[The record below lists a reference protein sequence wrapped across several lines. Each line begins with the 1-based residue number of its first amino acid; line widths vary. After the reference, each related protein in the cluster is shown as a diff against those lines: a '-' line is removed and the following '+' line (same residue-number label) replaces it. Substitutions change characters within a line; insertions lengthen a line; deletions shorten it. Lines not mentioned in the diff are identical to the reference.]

1 MASSDDKTRRY
12 NTDDRTKKYDLQDT
26 KKSSSKKSNID
37 DTKKVNVQN
46 SKTKKTKKG
55 KKNKKEKKHPKLRM
69 FIKIFFILIILLILI
84 GAGVFA
90 AIFFG
95 DTWEMTEEDLVIK
108 MQNSITYDKDG
119 KELHEIRGEENRK
132 IIPLSEMGEYIPKA
146 YVAIEDER
154 FYQHSGIDLYRT
166 AGAIVTY
173 ILNGGNS
180 SFGGSTITQQLVKNL
195 KEDDDDSVARKIREW
210 SRAYK
215 VEKMLSKTQ
224 ILELYLNEIFV
235 GGQQICGVESGA
247 KYYFNK
253 HAKDLSLA
261 EAAFMAGIND
271 SPNYYNPFGEE
282 DKTEI
287 IENKTKLVLGKML
300 EVKDENGETF
310 ITQEEYDKAIAEV
323 EKGLKFKQG
332 DFSTTSDLSFL
343 EQAAIDQAV
352 EDLMEEYDIDRKAAE
367 DRVYNNGYRIY
378 TTQDSDIQDRMEKEY
393 LKDQYIRDA
402 TTKEGKKKKQHSQ
415 SAMVIID
422 HSNGQVVGCVGGLGD
437 DSPTYGVNR
446 ALSTSLQQGSA
457 FKPLSAIAPGLE
469 NGVITAATVY
479 DDSPTKFGGD
489 SYGNS
494 TGYRGLITVRKAIEV
509 SSNIVNMKALINVG
523 FKNSIDFLHE
533 IGMTQFDESDEGVT
547 LVLGGTTHGS
557 SPLQMAAGYAMIANG
572 GEYIE
577 PTFYTKVEDAN
588 GDVILEAE
596 QETKRVMSE
605 GNAYIL
611 SSILTTPV
619 TGVDGTAGS
628 CAISGMDVAAKTGTT
643 TAYKDRW
650 LCGFTPYYAAATW
663 FGYDEPETI
672 QYFNWNN
679 PSQHIWSVI
688 MSDIHEDLEGK
699 RFEKPDNIVSAKICM
714 DSGRAATDECTRVY
728 TEYFVSGTVPGKCDG
743 HKKVEICSETKK
755 LATEY
760 CPKTEEKTYL
770 STPEKEINASWVTSV
785 GNKYKEIKDTC
796 DKHTEKTM
804 GVTVTNV
811 VGKTEAQAR
820 TALAGL
826 TIKVVYDS
834 DTTKANGV
842 VLAQDQKAETKLV
855 KGDTITLTVNKIE
868 TVTPPPADT
877 NTVTPPT
884 GGNTTTGGNT
894 SGETNETTGGN
905 TTPGGTNTG
914 TGGNAGAG
922 SGTGTGA
929 NGGTGTGTGATGGN
943 SGTATSTT

>member
-215 VEKMLSKTQ
+215 VEKMLSKKQ

-287 IENKTKLVLGKML
+287 IKNKTKLVLGKML

-310 ITQEEYDKAIAEV
+310 ITQEEYDEAIAEV
-323 EKGLKFKQG
+323 EEGLKFEQG
-332 DFSTTSDLSFL
+332 EFSTTSDLSFL

-352 EDLMEEYDIDRKAAE
+352 EDLMNEYDIDRKAAE
-367 DRVYNNGYRIY
+367 DRIYNNGYKIY
-378 TTQDSDIQDRMEKEY
+378 TTQDTDIQDRMEEEY
-393 LKDQYIRDA
+393 LKDQYIKAA
-402 TTKEGKKKKQHSQ
+402 TTKKGKEEDAHSQ

-422 HSNGQVVGCVGGLGD
+422 HSNGQVVGCVGGLGE

-446 ALSTSLQQGSA
+446 AMSELQQGSA

-469 NGVITAATVY
+469 SGVLTASTVY
-479 DDSPTKFGGD
+479 DDSPTRFGGD
-489 SYGNS
+489 LYENS

-523 FKNSIDFLHE
+523 FENSIDFLHE

-557 SPLQMAAGYAMIANG
+557 SPLQMAAAYAMIANG

-577 PTFYTKVEDAN
+577 PTFYTKIEDAN
-588 GDVILEAE
+588 GNLILEAK

-611 SSILTTPV
+611 SSILTSPV
-619 TGVDGTAGS
+619 TGADGTAGS

-643 TAYKDRW
+643 SYYKDRW

-672 QYFNWNN
+672 QGFNWSN

-688 MSDIHEDLEGK
+688 MSDIHEDLKGK

-743 HKKVEICSETKK
+743 HKKVEICSETEK

-770 STPEKEINASWVTSV
+770 STPEKEINASWNTSV
-785 GNKYKEIKDTC
+785 GNKYKEITETC

-804 GVTVTNV
+804 GVTVVNV
-811 VGKTEAQAR
+811 VGKTEAEAR
-820 TALAGL
+820 KALTGL
-826 TIKVVYDS
+826 TIKVVYDN
-834 DTTKANGV
+834 DTTSANGV
-842 VLAQDQKAETKLV
+842 VLKQDIKEGTKLV

-868 TVTPPPADT
+868 TVTPPENT
-877 NTVTPPT
+877 NTITEPPT
-884 GGNTTTGGNT
+884 GGNSTAGGNNT
-894 SGETNETTGGN
+894 VEGGNEIAGGGN
-905 TTPGGTNTG
+905 TTGGSNTG
-914 TGGNAGAG
+914 TGNGGTGNTGGATGRNTAGGAG
-922 SGTGTGA
+922 SGTA
-929 NGGTGTGTGATGGN
+929 TGTGR
-943 SGTATSTT
+943 TTN